1 MTHSDDWPDGDSAI
15 MLDGRR
21 MCVDCQCPSR
31 HLEDMRCP
39 RCNQPDLVAQMS
51 FSSSTSTSRRT

>member
-1 MTHSDDWPDGDSAI
+1 MIRSDEWPDGDSAI

-39 RCNQPDLVAQMS
+39 RCNRPDPIAQPEDIE
-51 FSSSTSTSRRT
+51 